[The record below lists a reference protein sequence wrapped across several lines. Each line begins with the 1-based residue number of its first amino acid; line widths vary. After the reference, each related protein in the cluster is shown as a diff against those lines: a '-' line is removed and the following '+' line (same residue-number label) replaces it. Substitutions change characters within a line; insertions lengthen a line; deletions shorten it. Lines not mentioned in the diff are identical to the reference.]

1 MSKPLYRNI
10 DSALSYRALVLVT
23 APITTRSGYG
33 NHSRDIV
40 SALLDLD
47 KYEVKVN
54 PVRWGN
60 TPMNALEDGNP
71 IHDRI
76 KECILS
82 EPSLPKQPDLH
93 IHIVVPNEFQPLGK
107 KNIGMTAG
115 VETTVPPPQWIEGMN
130 RMDLNILTSKFSKE
144 GFDKA
149 EFESQDKQGNKGP
162 LLKVTKPMD
171 TLFEGVDTD
180 VYKPTNEVSEEVK
193 DAFDT
198 IDSDWNFLSTG
209 HWLAGNLG
217 EDRKDLGMLIK
228 VFCETFKNQ
237 KNPPGLIMKTSGAT
251 FSVIDREECL
261 SKIKTIKDN
270 VKGILPPIYFLHGD
284 FTDDEMN
291 QLYNHPKVKAHISFT
306 HGEGFGR
313 PLLEASQS
321 GKPIIAP
328 GWSGQVDFL
337 NPNYSI
343 LLSGSLVKVPKN
355 SFPKEILFDGAQ
367 WFTVNYQH
375 GSQVMKDVFKN
386 YTKHLVKAKQLQV
399 YTKSLFSYGKMREKL
414 DKIIT
419 PILESLP
426 KQVELKL
433 PKLQK
438 IGEITDTGKL
448 KLPALKKV

>member
-1 MSKPLYRNI
+1 MSDRP
-10 DSALSYRALVLVT
+10 LVLVT
-23 APITTRSGYG
+23 APVATRSGYG

-40 SALLDLD
+40 SALIDLD

-54 PVRWGN
+54 SVRWGN
-60 TPMNALEDGNP
+60 TPMNALEDGNS
-71 IHDRI
+71 IHDKI

-82 EPSLPKQPDLH
+82 EPTLPRQPDLH
-93 IHIVVPNEFQPLGK
+93 IHIVVPNEFQPLGT

-115 VETTVPPPQWIEGMN
+115 VETTVPPPQWLEGMN

-180 VYKPTNEVSEEVK
+180 VYKPTNEVSDEVK

-198 IDSDWNFLSTG
+198 IESDFNFLSTG
-209 HWLAGNLG
+209 HWLSGNLG

-237 KNPPGLIMKTSGAT
+237 KKPPGLILKTSGAT
-251 FSVIDREECL
+251 FSVIDREEIL
-261 SKIKTIKDN
+261 IKIKTIKDAVN
-270 VKGILPPIYFLHGD
+270 GLLPPIYFIHGD
-284 FTDDEMN
+284 FTDEEMN
-291 QLYNHPKVKAHISFT
+291 QMYNHTKVKAHISFT

-313 PLLEASQS
+313 PLLEAAQS

-337 NPNYSI
+337 NPNYSV
-343 LLSGSLVKVPKN
+343 LLSGSLVKVPKK
-355 SFPKEILFDGAQ
+355 SFPKEILFEGAQ

-386 YTKHLVKAKQLQV
+386 YTKYLVKSKQLQV
-399 YTKSLFSYGKMREKL
+399 YTKSLFSYEKMREKL
-414 DKIIT
+414 DEIIT
-419 PILESLP
+419 PILESVP
-426 KQVELKL
+426 QQVELKL

-438 IGEITDTGKL
+438 IGDKPKDGKL